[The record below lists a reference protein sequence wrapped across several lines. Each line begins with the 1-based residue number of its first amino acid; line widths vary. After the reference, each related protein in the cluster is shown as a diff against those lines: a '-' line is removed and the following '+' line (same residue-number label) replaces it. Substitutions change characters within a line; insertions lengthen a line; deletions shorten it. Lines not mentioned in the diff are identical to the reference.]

1 MQHPELLVVT
11 DELRSIDGTLF
22 DPGPVTDWATDFDHT
37 DPGWAGD
44 PYPIWDDLRQRCPV
58 AHSDRYGGVWL
69 PTRYEDVAEIAQ
81 DPGLF
86 SSRAVIVSNRKPPPG
101 LAPIGAIP
109 PISSDPPYHQGARKL
124 LQPAFSPGS
133 VGAYEESTQAF
144 CHELIDGFG
153 DRSVIDAAT
162 EYAQHIP
169 MRVIGDM
176 LGLPRTD
183 GQAFARFVHN
193 ALEGVNSPIE
203 DRIAGFEELFAY
215 LRTQVED
222 HLAHPRPDLT
232 SFLIETHTDDG
243 RTDLLR
249 VAGSIALLLIA
260 GIDTTWSAIG
270 ASLWHLAGHPDDRR
284 RLVDDPALVIP
295 ATEEL
300 LRVYAPV
307 TMARPGGV
315 RPARRRRPRPSQ
327 QPPRRLRHRCPPVPG
342 RPPGPHGAPGCAR
355 HLAQPH
361 PRFLAQ
367 RPRCRPVVR
376 RPDPRTANPA
386 DHAGLIPGGVC
397 ACRAKDPLRSRR
409 PGRLM
414 FRRWAACA
422 MGVRGRPRHCRRRG
436 APRRASSPKR
446 SCRGRRI

>member
-22 DPGPVTDWATDFDHT
+22 DPLTGPVTDWATDFDHT

-307 TMARPGGV
+307 TMARLVTRDVDWHGCPMRADDWILLSFPAANRDPEV
-315 RPARRRRPRPSQ
+315 FDRPDDVVLDRPNNRHAAFGIGA
-327 QPPRRLRHRCPPVPG
+327 HRCL
-342 RPPGPHGAPGCAR
+342 GA
-355 HLAQPH
+355 HLARMELRVALGTWLSRIPDFSLND
-361 PRFLAQ
+361 PDA
-367 RPRCRPVVR
+367 VR
-376 RPDPRTANPA
+376 WSGGQIRGPRTLP
-386 DHAGLIPGGVC
+386 IT
-397 ACRAKDPLRSRR
+397 
-409 PGRLM
+409 
-414 FRRWAACA
+414 
-422 MGVRGRPRHCRRRG
+422 RG
-436 APRRASSPKR
+436 
-446 SCRGRRI
+446 

>member
-1 MQHPELLVVT
+1 MQDPEPPVVT
-11 DELRSIDGTLF
+11 DELRSVDGTLF
-22 DPGPVTDWATDFDHT
+22 DPLTGPVMDWATDFDHT
-37 DPGWAGD
+37 DPGWAED
-44 PYPIWDDLRQRCPV
+44 PYPIWDDLREHCPV

-133 VGAYEESTQAF
+133 VGAYEDSTRAF

-153 DRSVIDAAT
+153 DRSVVDAAM

-176 LGLPRTD
+176 LGFPRTD
-183 GQAFARFVHN
+183 GQAFARFVHS

-203 DRIAGFEELFAY
+203 DRIAGFEELFVF

-222 HLAHPRPDLT
+222 HLAHPRHDLT

-243 RTDLLR
+243 QTDLFR

-284 RLVDDPALVIP
+284 RLVEDPALVIP
-295 ATEEL
+295 ATEEF

-307 TMARPGGV
+307 TMARLVTRDVDWHGCPMRADDWILLSFPAANRDPEAFD
-315 RPARRRRPRPSQ
+315 RPDEVVLDRPNNRHAAFGIGA
-327 QPPRRLRHRCPPVPG
+327 HRCL
-342 RPPGPHGAPGCAR
+342 GA
-355 HLAQPH
+355 HLARMELRVALSTWLSRIPDFSLND
-361 PRFLAQ
+361 PDA
-367 RPRCRPVVR
+367 VR
-376 RPDPRTANPA
+376 WSGGQIRGPRTLP
-386 DHAGLIPGGVC
+386 VM
-397 ACRAKDPLRSRR
+397 RS
-409 PGRLM
+409 
-414 FRRWAACA
+414 
-422 MGVRGRPRHCRRRG
+422 
-436 APRRASSPKR
+436 
-446 SCRGRRI
+446 